1 MQVQKQCC
9 PLGQSSM
16 GGFFFFPPKPVI
28 FWVWKE
34 KSKADSLPKKVG
46 GGGSG
51 CAYLLN
57 SSVIY
62 QSTLCAAACKA
73 PDLSLSRLPH
83 LDLHFVG
90 YIQRPG
96 ARSLSNPSRTN
107 VLAARSLSAGLGL
120 GHLSCRDSLP
130 GYFWRLGKNCVLFIK
145 THIQWGLIRWTG
157 WWKFLLCLLLCIRRF
172 SWD

>member
-1 MQVQKQCC
+1 MV
-9 PLGQSSM
+9 
-16 GGFFFFPPKPVI
+16 FFFFLPNLSY
-28 FWVWKE
+28 FECERRNQRQTLSQRRWGAGE
-34 KSKADSLPKKVG
+34 ADVL
-46 GGGSG
+46 
-51 CAYLLN
+51 
-57 SSVIY
+57 IY
-62 QSTLCAAACKA
+62 STLRLFIKA
-73 PDLSLSRLPH
+73 HSVRQPAKHLISLSRLPH

-157 WWKFLLCLLLCIRRF
+157 
-172 SWD
+172 